1 MISYHNAGWF
11 LANSREPVFTIHAL
25 PNIPLC
31 FPQSQE
37 MTWEKAMAFIK
48 AIANSEN
55 LHVEMDVSWSPMLLD
70 GYQTKAGY
78 YRLTNGSN
86 FDLEIPALGV
96 VATAQS
102 LAKTLEDWMDVSLT
116 ELPDVKNELEIH
128 LEAINRKICVLE
140 YQGVST
146 LRSSLYVNTLNS
158 GVRGIVN
165 MVQFNS
171 NWLPA
176 IQADELFRN
185 MWVSIANVTAGGNRI
200 NRVNEPPLVEE
211 TDRTLISD
219 YLKINGIWGTPIP
232 ETFYQLELGSSNAL
246 DVYFDHYHELL
257 DFASALAT
265 NQEHFAQILD
275 RIAVDWFIGAE
286 ERVPEDIDMNTVTA
300 SCLEWLASIPMP
312 LVSKAELDLHGW
324 RMRVQLDWV
333 TFGHIG
339 LVKFEFVER
348 LSEVEQ

>member
-1 MISYHNAGWF
+1 MDHSPIFIVNGSPG
-11 LANSREPVFTIHAL
+11 
-25 PNIPLC
+25 IPLC

-37 MTWEKAMAFIK
+37 LTVQTVMRLITELVANEGDHLVLTDSRYPFRVTLHPSSEAPSGYLSVSNDENFTL
-48 AIANSEN
+48 AIPKLGLLA
-55 LHVEMDVSWSPMLLD
+55 LVQALVVALLD
-70 GYQTKAGY
+70 YMSTVGFEQLHTKEELEHH
-78 YRLTNGSN
+78 LTIIN
-86 FDLEIPALGV
+86 ERI
-96 VATAQS
+96 QS
-102 LAKTLEDWMDVSLT
+102 LS
-116 ELPDVKNELEIH
+116 
-128 LEAINRKICVLE
+128 
-140 YQGVST
+140 YQGVT
-146 LRSSLYVNTLNS
+146 KLLSSQYKNNDNLE
-158 GVRGIVN
+158 VRGVSN
-165 MVQFNS
+165 LVQFKE
-171 NWLPA
+171 NWLPSVNPE
-176 IQADELFRN
+176 ELFRN
-185 MWVSIANVTAGGNRI
+185 MWVSIANVTHGGNRI

-246 DVYFDHYHELL
+246 DVYFDHYHQLL

-275 RIAVDWFIGAE
+275 RVAVDWFIGAE
-286 ERVPEDIDMNTVTA
+286 EKVPEDIDMDTVTA

-324 RMRVQLDWV
+324 QIRVHLDWV